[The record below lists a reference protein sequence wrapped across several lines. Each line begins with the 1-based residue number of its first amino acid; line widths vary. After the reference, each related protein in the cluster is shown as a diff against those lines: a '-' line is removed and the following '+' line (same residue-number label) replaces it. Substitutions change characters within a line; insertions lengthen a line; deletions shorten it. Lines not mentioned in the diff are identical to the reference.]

1 MKPVIV
7 ITGASSGIGKS
18 TAEALVK
25 RACTVYDLS
34 RRDMDS
40 NGIVHITTDVT
51 DEVSVRRAI
60 DEIIRREGQIDVLV
74 NNAGFGISG
83 AVEFTETADAE
94 RLLDVNFFGTV
105 RVTRAVLPHMRMS
118 GKGRVVNVSSVA
130 AVAPIPYQTFYSASK
145 SAIMTYTMAL
155 ANEVGDFGI
164 TACAVLPGDIRTGF
178 TGAREKSAVGDDV
191 YGGKISR
198 SVKKMEQDEQGGMP
212 PEKAA
217 KKIASIVL
225 SNSKKPLY
233 TIGFDYQCLTVLIKL
248 LPSGL
253 VNRIIKL
260 LYAN

>member
-7 ITGASSGIGKS
+7 ITGASSGIGKC

-25 RACTVYDLS
+25 MDCTVYDLS
-34 RRDMDS
+34 RRDIEAD
-40 NGIVHITTDVT
+40 GICHIKTDVT
-51 DEVSVRRAI
+51 DERSVTEAI
-60 DEIIRREGQIDVLV
+60 DEIIRREGHIDVLL

-94 RLLDVNFFGTV
+94 RLFDVNFFGTV
-105 RVTRAVLPHMRMS
+105 RVTRAVLPHMRKA

-178 TGAREKSAVGDDV
+178 TGAREKCAVGDDV
-191 YGGKISR
+191 YGGRISR
-198 SVKKMEQDEQGGMP
+198 SVSKMEQDEQGGMP

-225 SNSKKPLY
+225 SHSKKPRY
-233 TIGFDYQCLTVLIKL
+233 TIGFGYQCLTLLIKL

-253 VNRIIKL
+253 VNRMIKL

>member
-7 ITGASSGIGKS
+7 ITGASSGIGKC
-18 TAEALVK
+18 TAETLVK
-25 RACTVYDLS
+25 RGCTVYDLS
-34 RRDMDS
+34 RRDMES
-40 NGIVHITTDVT
+40 AGIVHITTDVT
-51 DEVSVRRAI
+51 DEESVINAI
-60 DEIIRREGQIDVLV
+60 DEIIRREGQIDVLL

-83 AVEFTETADAE
+83 AVEFTETTDAE
-94 RLLDVNFFGTV
+94 RLFDVNFFGAV
-105 RVTRAVLPHMRMS
+105 RITRAVLPHMRKA

-155 ANEVGDFGI
+155 ANEVSDFGI

-178 TGAREKSAVGDDV
+178 TGAREKCAVGDDV
-191 YGGKISR
+191 YGGRISR
-198 SVKKMEQDEQGGMP
+198 SVSKMEQDEQGGMP

-217 KKIASIVL
+217 KKIANIVL
-225 SNSKKPLY
+225 SHSKKPLY
-233 TIGFDYQCLTVLIKL
+233 TIGFGYQCLTALIKL